1 MVKHEMQAREKRAS
15 KRWAAAVQG
24 SADCNALGEESSFKT
39 NYAPP
44 GVGAVLGCCE

>member
-15 KRWAAAVQG
+15 KRSTVAVQG

-44 GVGAVLGCCE
+44 GVGCSFGLL